1 MSVFRKTDPSLLLQA
16 SGLSKHFRGL
26 RAVEDYH
33 LELRQGEILGIIG
46 PNGAGKSTVFNTLT
60 GHIHPDRGSVVFLGK
75 DVTRSQPHRIAR
87 AGMGRTFQNIRLFQS
102 MSVLDNV
109 ISARQLGRSAGFLVS
124 ALSLSG
130 FAERESKIKDEALKT
145 LAVFDL
151 EGKAGLPATTLSYG
165 DQRKLEIVRA
175 LALGPRVLLLDEPV
189 AGMNQNEKDE
199 MLALIRRIRDE
210 YSLAI
215 IMIEH
220 NMPVVMNLCE
230 RIQVLS
236 YGHLIAEGKPE
247 EIQNNKL
254 VIESYLGKEDV
265 HAQA

>member
-1 MSVFRKTDPSLLLQA
+1 MSMLRKSDPSLLLQVV
-16 SGLSKHFRGL
+16 GLSKHFRGL

-46 PNGAGKSTVFNTLT
+46 PNGAGKSTVFNTIT
-60 GHIHPDRGSVVFLGK
+60 GHIHADHGSVIFLGR
-75 DVTRSQPHRIAR
+75 DVTRDQPHRIAR

-109 ISARQLGRSAGFLVS
+109 ISARQLARSAGFLASV
-124 ALSLSG
+124 LSLPS
-130 FAERESKIKDEALKT
+130 FLENERAIKAEALKT

-151 EGKAGLPATTLSYG
+151 EGKADLPATALSYG

-175 LALGPRVLLLDEPV
+175 LSLGPRVLLLDEPV
-189 AGMNQNEKDE
+189 AGMNQGEKEE
-199 MLALIRRIRDE
+199 MLTLIRRIRDE
-210 YSLAI
+210 FSLAI
-215 IMIEH
+215 IIIEH

-247 EIQNNKL
+247 EIQNDKL
-254 VIESYLGKEDV
+254 VIESYLGKEDI